1 MTHGAIILAG
11 RTAGGAYAGA
21 TSGHGAGASA
31 SIGGSVDGQSG
42 SAGGQQ
48 AEAHAL
54 GKSKSVVKLYESPVA
69 SAPLPPALVVDE
81 ARPQLDTRTG
91 NEIVVKKT
99 VIKKKYVPEVSLD
112 MIKFVT

>member
-69 SAPLPPALVVDE
+69 SAPIPALVVDE
-81 ARPQLDTRTG
+81 AQPQLDTRTG

-112 MIKFVT
+112 MNTFYN